1 MAVSGCNQFAA
12 SNTVKGCISSKALFQ
27 IIILAQYDILAK
39 RFHMSDI
46 DFVTV
51 VAFGMLILLGVV
63 LLFRYM
69 SGSLSRRWKA
79 HRADTVDQWAAD
91 GVEFELGP
99 VAAQFGGLESMG
111 VAKAVRGV
119 GYAVL
124 TPKDLRVTSA
134 TPTTVWWTLNFRQ
147 IKGITLK
154 RSFLGKRVK
163 QTPFIVVRFV
173 KDGQAD
179 KLGFQVKDFEA
190 WAQKIADK
198 AGVSVDEQAAD

>member
-1 MAVSGCNQFAA
+1 MN
-12 SNTVKGCISSKALFQ
+12 N
-27 IIILAQYDILAK
+27 
-39 RFHMSDI
+39 I

-63 LLFRYM
+63 LLFRYL

-99 VAAQFGGLESMG
+99 VATQFGGLESMG
-111 VAKAVRGV
+111 VTKAVRGV

-124 TPKDLRVTSA
+124 TANDLRVTCA

-147 IKGITLK
+147 IKGIALK
-154 RSFLGKRVK
+154 RGFLGKRVK

-173 KDGQAD
+173 KDGQLD
-179 KLGFQVKDFEA
+179 KLGFQVKDFEE
-190 WAQKIADK
+190 WAEKIADR
-198 AGVSVDEQAAD
+198 AGVSVNDEAAN